1 MDDHCDL
8 KRIASSCLGLEST
21 VIEGD
26 SLYENPAM
34 GRIGRDAV
42 VSRMYRALRTGLRKI
57 TI

>member
-8 KRIASSCLGLEST
+8 KHIASSCLGLEST
-21 VIEGD
+21 VIEGV
-26 SLYENPAM
+26 SLYEKPAM